1 MEQQIRCLVVDDEPF
16 ARELMTTYISKVPQ
30 LELVATC
37 ENALE
42 ALEILQQQSIDLLF
56 TDIRMPNINGVEM
69 IKSLSHIPLVI
80 FTTASRDY
88 AVEGFELDVV
98 DYLMKPFGFDRLLKA
113 INKAKAILQQR
124 KLPAPVAPQKEKSAP
139 STYMFVKDGQ
149 KLSKVIFDDIYYVE
163 GMKDYIKIVTSR
175 ETHII
180 YQRMKHMEDLLPES
194 QFIRVHKSYIV
205 QLNAIK
211 NIIGNTAELINN
223 HTIIISKQYKSE
235 LNKRLGITTDAKD
248 EEE

>member
-16 ARELMTTYISKVPQ
+16 ARELMTTYIGRVPQ

-42 ALEILQQQSIDLLF
+42 ALEILQNQTIDLLF
-56 TDIRMPNINGVEM
+56 SDIRMPNINGVEM
-69 IKSLSHIPLVI
+69 IRSLPHIPLVI

-88 AVEGFELDVV
+88 AVEGYELDVV

-124 KLPAPVAPQKEKSAP
+124 KQPAAPEKEKLSPA
-139 STYMFVKDGQ
+139 TYMFVKDGQ
-149 KLSKVIFDDIYYVE
+149 KLSKVIFNDIYYVE
-163 GMKDYIKIVTSR
+163 GMKDYIKIVTAR

-180 YQRMKHMEDLLPES
+180 YQRMKHMEDLLPDN

-235 LNKRLGITTDAKD
+235 LNKRLGITSDAREG
-248 EEE
+248 EE

>member
-42 ALEILQQQSIDLLF
+42 ALEILQQDSIDLLF
-56 TDIRMPNINGVEM
+56 SDIRMPNINGVEM
-69 IKSLSHIPLVI
+69 IRSLSHIPLVI

-88 AVEGFELDVV
+88 AVEGYELDVV

-124 KLPAPVAPQKEKSAP
+124 KQPAAAPGKEKSSPA
-139 STYMFVKDGQ
+139 TYMFVKDGQ

-163 GMKDYIKIVTSR
+163 GMKDYIKIVTAR

-180 YQRMKHMEDLLPES
+180 YQRMKHMEDLLPDN

-235 LNKRLGITTDAKD
+235 LNKRLGITSDAREG
-248 EEE
+248 EE